1 MLKVKKKIHK
11 TKLKKSQDNEIL
23 KHQNDLKNSIKNL
36 FISNQAKKK
45 TIDEYAQL
53 TTKISE
59 EYAKLQQEN
68 NQLKIELHKYKNYVE
83 QLPQKSYQ
91 KAYPR
96 PIRKRKYYH
105 DLEHEK
111 EDSDESDSYI
121 TEIRRRKRKK
131 PRKRIFYEEEI
142 DGVSDQ
148 EPDSPPS
155 EEEQDI
161 KPEIKSQLK
170 TNKQP
175 KKIEKGITKS
185 IKM

>member
-1 MLKVKKKIHK
+1 M
-11 TKLKKSQDNEIL
+11 Q
-23 KHQNDLKNSIKNL
+23 
-36 FISNQAKKK
+36 
-45 TIDEYAQL
+45 
-53 TTKISE
+53 
-59 EYAKLQQEN
+59 
-68 NQLKIELHKYKNYVE
+68 KYKNYVE
-83 QLPQKSYQ
+83 QLQQKSYQ

-96 PIRKRKYYH
+96 PIRKRKHYQ
-105 DLEHEK
+105 DLEHEQ

-121 TEIRRRKRKK
+121 TEIRRRKCKK
-131 PRKRIFYEEEI
+131 PRKRIFYEEEV

>member
-1 MLKVKKKIHK
+1 M
-11 TKLKKSQDNEIL
+11 
-23 KHQNDLKNSIKNL
+23 
-36 FISNQAKKK
+36 
-45 TIDEYAQL
+45 
-53 TTKISE
+53 
-59 EYAKLQQEN
+59 
-68 NQLKIELHKYKNYVE
+68 KIELHKYKNYVE
-83 QLPQKSYQ
+83 QVPQKSYQ

-105 DLEHEK
+105 DLEHGK